1 MALTVAELADV
12 IRRPDADRAAVVER
26 LRAWSNAGLLEPAGE
41 RNPGTGRPR
50 LYDPAVIYD
59 AAILNGL
66 ADAGFPI
73 GKARYYV
80 VVMLLAQR
88 AKDAW
93 ARKRRADLYLEVADF
108 GTPDPQGGTHAVFLH
123 EGKKRDHL
131 GSLIHPRSEG
141 SYILALSKLFAKI
154 DERMKALTGPEEER
168 GSQRPKASA
177 RR

>member
-1 MALTVAELADV
+1 M

-26 LRAWSNAGLLEPAGE
+26 LRTWSNAGLLEPAGE

-50 LYDPAVIYD
+50 LYDHAVIYD

-93 ARKRRADLYLEVADF
+93 ARKRSADLYLEVADF
-108 GTPDPQGGTHAVFLH
+108 GTPDRQGGTHAVFLH

-141 SYILALSKLFAKI
+141 SHILAVSKLFARI
-154 DERMKALTGPEEER
+154 DEHLKGLTEPDEGAGSPTAQSERKAV
-168 GSQRPKASA
+168 SSA
-177 RR
+177 GFKQ

>member
-26 LRAWSNAGLLEPAGE
+26 LRTWTDVGLLAPAGE
-41 RNPGTGRPR
+41 RNPGTGKPR
-50 LYDPAVIYD
+50 TYDDAVIYD

-73 GKARYYV
+73 GKARYFM
-80 VVMLLAQR
+80 VVMTLAQQ

-93 ARKRRADLYLEVADF
+93 AHERRTDLYLEVADF
-108 GTPDPQGGTHAVFLH
+108 VTPNPQGGTHAVFLH
-123 EGKKRDHL
+123 EGEKHPHL

-141 SYILALSKLFAKI
+141 SYILAVGKLFARI
-154 DERMKALTGPEEER
+154 DERMKALTGPER
-168 GSQRPKASA
+168 SK
-177 RR
+177 